1 MSIPLKRD
9 TQVLFNFG
17 GFSLDLQRRGLYRG
31 SERIHLTPKPLEVL
45 IYLVQNRGRPV
56 EKSELLDAV
65 WEGVFV
71 TEDNLVQAIMEI
83 RRALGDN
90 KDDPRFIQT
99 IPRQGYRFVAEV
111 TWEDTRLKLP
121 FAAKTPL
128 TLQESN
134 RALNYGLIRNAKGNL
149 ARATLSTLTLALI
162 FAGAGIGLFIVFRQG
177 RPAIKPRMLFEN
189 IKVTRITT
197 SGTIMSAAISPDGK
211 YVVYARNIEG
221 QESLWLKQTAAAS
234 EVQVTKPA
242 QILHRELTFSLDGS
256 SFYYLLRNTGGA
268 GELFQMSL
276 LGGIAKKLITDIDS
290 AITFS
295 PDGKQISFFRGY
307 PEKGETK
314 LVIANADGTQQ
325 HEVVTRRRPDFFP
338 TLLDSGPSWSPVN
351 ALIACA
357 VGGSDSKGR
366 MTVIGF
372 PADGGATV
380 PLTSRRWWHVGN
392 VAWLPDG
399 SGLMMVVKERA
410 SDPSQIWYLSYPT
423 GEARRV
429 TSDLNNYLGVSL
441 TRTSPVA
448 LVTIQSHV
456 LSSVSVAPDQKDAL
470 NIPISSVDGVTGI
483 SWTPHGRIVYAA
495 RLHGNLDVYSMDQD
509 GSNKEQLTADAS
521 DNNWPSVSPDGRYI
535 VFMSNRTGTN
545 AIWRMNLDG
554 SDARPLTSEGDAR
567 WPRCSPDSQW
577 VVYASL
583 SNPAGLYKIPIEGGN
598 PVRLTD
604 VRPTQPAISPNGKQI
619 ATGYFEDP
627 DATKAAIYSSEG
639 GAPLRILNLSSF
651 YLRWTPDGKALM
663 NIDRHDIPNIVIQ
676 PLAGGPPKQL
686 THFKDG
692 AISSCDWSSEGRLA
706 CSRKVAISDAVIV
719 NSVE

>member
-1 MSIPLKRD
+1 MSIPLKRN

-31 SERIHLTPKPLEVL
+31 NERIHLTPKPLEVL

-111 TWEDTRLKLP
+111 ASEDTLQALP
-121 FAAKTPL
+121 FAAKAPHIVR
-128 TLQESN
+128 ESN
-134 RALNYGLIRNAKGNL
+134 WSLNYGLIKTAKSKL
-149 ARATLSTLTLALI
+149 PRATLRLAPLALI
-162 FAGAGIGLFIVFRQG
+162 LAGAAFGLFLVFRQG

-189 IKVTRITT
+189 IKVTRVTT
-197 SGTIMSAAISPDGK
+197 SGTVTSAAISPDGK
-211 YVVYARNIEG
+211 YVVYARNLDG
-221 QESLWLKQTAAAS
+221 QESLWLKQTAPGS
-234 EVQVTKPA
+234 DVQVTKPTE
-242 QILHRELTFSLDGS
+242 ILHQGLTFALDGN
-256 SFYYLLRNTGGA
+256 SFYYVVRNTGGA

-276 LGGIAKKLITDIDS
+276 FGGVAKKLITDVDS
-290 AITFS
+290 AITLS

-307 PEKGETK
+307 PEKGQTK

-325 HEVVTRRRPDFFP
+325 HEVVTRKRPDFFP
-338 TLLDSGPSWSPVN
+338 TLLDSAPSWSPVN
-351 ALIACA
+351 SLIACPA
-357 VGGSDSKGR
+357 GGSDSQGR

-372 PADGGATV
+372 PTDGGAVV
-380 PLTSRRWWHVGN
+380 PITSRRWWHVGN

-399 SGLMMVVKERA
+399 SGLIMVVKERA
-410 SDPSQIWYLSYPT
+410 SDPSQIWYLSYPN

-429 TSDLNNYLGVSL
+429 TSDLNNYVGVSL
-441 TRTSPVA
+441 TRQSPVA
-448 LVTIQSHV
+448 FVTIQSHV
-456 LSSVSVAPDQKDAL
+456 LSSVSIAPDQSNDL
-470 NIPISSVDGVTGI
+470 TVPISSVDGVTGI

-495 RLHGNLDVYSMDQD
+495 RLQGNQDIYVMDQD
-509 GSNKEQLTADAS
+509 GSNKEQLTDDAS

-554 SDARPLTSEGDAR
+554 SNAKPLTSEGDAR

-577 VVYASL
+577 VFYALL
-583 SNPAGLYKIPIEGGN
+583 SDPAGLYKIPIEGGN
-598 PVRLTD
+598 PVRLTE

-627 DATKAAIYSSEG
+627 GANKAAVYSSEG
-639 GAPLRILNLSSF
+639 GAPLKVLNLSGF

-663 NIDRHDIPNIVIQ
+663 NIDRQGIPNIVIQ
-676 PLAGGPPKQL
+676 PLAGGPAKQL

-692 AISSCDWSSEGRLA
+692 SIQSCDWSREGRLA
-706 CSRKVAISDAVIV
+706 CSRKVAISDAIIV
-719 NSVE
+719 NGVE